1 MKSLALVAVAF
12 LSLVGCASSTDDI
25 ASTDSELTAARPV
38 DSVTDF
44 LSGGEFGC
52 AAQDASGREADISMS
67 VGTPRKH
74 RETWL
79 AEGDYRVMFVG
90 GGRLTYTAQ
99 NRGRP
104 VGTVKAGPL
113 TIRSGWDRVMCQYDR
128 VTTGPDGQQV
138 TRRFE
143 GPVVRFSPSGEC
155 FDENFYL
162 REYADIGVLVQRG
175 DWLSG
180 RMHWE
185 EYGRREG
192 RRGCRTP

>member
-1 MKSLALVAVAF
+1 MKSLALFAIALV
-12 LSLVGCASSTDDI
+12 SLVGCASSTDV
-25 ASTDSELTAARPV
+25 ASNDSDLTSANPV
-38 DSVTDF
+38 DNVTDF

-79 AEGDYRVMFVG
+79 AEGDYQVQFVG
-90 GGRLTYTAQ
+90 GSNVTFTAQ

-104 VGTVKAGPL
+104 VAVVKAGPI
-113 TIRSGWDRVMCQYDR
+113 TIRSGFGRVMCQYDR
-128 VTTGPDGQQV
+128 VSTGPDGQQF

-143 GPVVRFSPSGEC
+143 GPVVRFSPAGEC
-155 FDENFYL
+155 FSETFYL
-162 REYADIGVLVQRG
+162 REYSDIGVAVQRG

-192 RRGCRTP
+192 RKGCPVN